1 MTEVDYETVS
11 DYLTWSEMRD
21 KAKKKHA
28 LWRTRALLALFALLL
43 LGLALASLVFYRLK
57 EKAQLETAK
66 AVTEKDAADGQ
77 KKLVEASAIQA
88 QVQKKAADANAAEVL
103 RTSHESKAS
112 ELAAFSTQSLNDDPE
127 KSILLALQ
135 AVNATLRFGQPC
147 LPAAEATLH
156 QAILSSQ
163 VCKTLRGHS
172 NYVDDVAFSPDG
184 KRLAT
189 ASVDQTAKVWDADS
203 GKELLTLGGHSN
215 YVDGVAFSPDGER
228 LATASWDN
236 TAKVWD
242 AESGKELLTLRGHSD
257 SVRGVA
263 YSPNGKRLATASYD
277 HTAKVWDAKS
287 GKELLTLGGPLE
299 LCFRCDLQPRWQAPR
314 HRQLG
319 SGGEGVGRGQRQ
331 RDLAPRQNGHCS
343 CLNDKLA
350 TPNREHS

>member
-1 MTEVDYETVS
+1 MEQ
-11 DYLTWSEMRD
+11 MRD
-21 KAKKKHA
+21 KAQKKHS
-28 LWRTRALLALFALLL
+28 LWRTRALLALLALLL

-57 EKAQLETAK
+57 EKVQLETAK
-66 AVTEKDAADGQ
+66 AVTAEDAADGQ
-77 KKLVEASAIQA
+77 KQLAEASTIQA
-88 QVQKKAADANAAEVL
+88 EVQKKAANANAGEAL

-147 LPAAEATLH
+147 LPAAEVAPH
-156 QAILSSQ
+156 QAILSSK
-163 VCKTLRGHS
+163 VCKTLRGHA

-189 ASVDQTAKVWDADS
+189 ASVDQTAKVWDAES

-215 YVDGVAFSPDGER
+215 YVDGVAFSPDGKR

-242 AESGKELLTLRGHSD
+242 AESGKELLTLRGHTD

-263 YSPNGKRLATASYD
+263 FSPDGKRLATASYD
-277 HTAKVWDAKS
+277 HTAKVWDAES
-287 GKELLTLGGPLE
+287 GKELLTLG
-299 LCFRCDLQPRWQAPR
+299 A
-314 HRQLG
+314 HSNHV
-319 SGGEGVGRGQRQ
+319 SGVAFSPVGKR
-331 RDLAPRQNGHCS
+331 
-343 CLNDKLA
+343 LA
-350 TPNREHS
+350 TASADNRRRCGTRTAAT